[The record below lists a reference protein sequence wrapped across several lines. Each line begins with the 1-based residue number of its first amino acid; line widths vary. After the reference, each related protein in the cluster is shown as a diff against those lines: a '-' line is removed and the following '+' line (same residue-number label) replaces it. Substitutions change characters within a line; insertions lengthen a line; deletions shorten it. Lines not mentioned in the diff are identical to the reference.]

1 MVDLVA
7 GAGGGKISSV
17 SLFMLSIAPDNS
29 EDRELST
36 SDIKLK
42 EFEHKEK
49 FTKVQ
54 IVRSSPKYVCIIKVY
69 SIKVSKSYE
78 KIAYHQLSM
87 KRILIFFEVSIFIQ
101 PQ

>member
-36 SDIKLK
+36 SDIKWK

-54 IVRSSPKYVCIIKVY
+54 IVRSSQKYR
-69 SIKVSKSYE
+69 
-78 KIAYHQLSM
+78 QG
-87 KRILIFFEVSIFIQ
+87 IQ
-101 PQ
+101 YKGL